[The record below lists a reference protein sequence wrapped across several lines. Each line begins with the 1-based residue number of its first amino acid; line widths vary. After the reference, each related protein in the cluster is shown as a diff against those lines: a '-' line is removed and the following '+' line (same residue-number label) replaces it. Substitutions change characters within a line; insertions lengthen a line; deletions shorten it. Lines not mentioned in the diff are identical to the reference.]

1 MKLMAKTDKK
11 HKDVSPAR
19 RDGDDHGSEDPAGR
33 LALLQQ
39 EVGGRE
45 PPLLHRHVGEHVPD
59 QRGPLVFT
67 DFYVWP
73 QIAQIGTFLIKFSK
87 MLQSINDGHHFI
99 RVRVQLSFPYT

>member
-1 MKLMAKTDKK
+1 MAKTDKK
-11 HKDVSPAR
+11 HFLAEKDVSPAR

-45 PPLLHRHVGEHVPD
+45 TPLLHRHVGEHVPD
-59 QRGPLVFT
+59 ERGPLVFT

-73 QIAQIGTFLIKFSK
+73 QMAQIGTFLI
-87 MLQSINDGHHFI
+87 N
-99 RVRVQLSFPYT
+99 LSL